1 MRLKRNRKENPTK
14 LCNQTKPQH
23 KHDSSQ
29 RIRGPDVIILKTVMG
44 AVVVIAEVG
53 EGGGGEVEEGG
64 RNWVKA
70 SLWLIKLIVS
80 DFDQYNIGMTP
91 ILR

>member
-1 MRLKRNRKENPTK
+1 MSLKRNQKENPTK

-29 RIRGPDVIILKTVMG
+29 RIRGPDVIILNTVMG

-53 EGGGGEVEEGG
+53 EGGGGEVEEVG
-64 RNWVKA
+64 RNWVKV